1 MVAKCKKK
9 LIIANYSAKSN
20 HNEVMLFLEG
30 RLIRPRTVKNVL
42 GVLSQDGEKGI
53 DIQIGKAVILADSA
67 WRRGLR
73 KLILLVQ
80 ARFADRC

>member
-1 MVAKCKKK
+1 MSRRSYAAYSIWRNVKK
-9 LIIANYSAKSN
+9 LIIANYSEKSN

-53 DIQIGKAVILADSA
+53 DI
-67 WRRGLR
+67 
-73 KLILLVQ
+73 
-80 ARFADRC
+80 

>member
-1 MVAKCKKK
+1 
-9 LIIANYSAKSN
+9 
-20 HNEVMLFLEG
+20 MLFLEG

-53 DIQIGKAVILADSA
+53 DIQIGEAVILADSA
-67 WRRGLR
+67 WRRSLR

-80 ARFADRC
+80 ARFADRCQNKSGAFWWLGSVVSGHLGR

>member
-1 MVAKCKKK
+1 MSRRSYAAYSIWRNVKI
-9 LIIANYSAKSN
+9 LIIANYSKKSN

-53 DIQIGKAVILADSA
+53 DI
-67 WRRGLR
+67 
-73 KLILLVQ
+73 
-80 ARFADRC
+80 

>member
-53 DIQIGKAVILADSA
+53 DISIWRSCCFNRPGAASKLKKINPFGPSA
-67 WRRGLR
+67 L
-73 KLILLVQ
+73 
-80 ARFADRC
+80 C